1 MKTETRYISFD
12 GKEFKT
18 EAECAAY
25 ETKHWD
31 GLLIG
36 MTKDQ
41 LDAAKTRTD
50 IARANALERI
60 GVGIAKVRLANG
72 DRRRK
77 PKASKDGEAAKAPAG
92 SS

>member
-60 GVGIAKVRLANG
+60 GVGIAKAGPG
-72 DRRRK
+72 DCRV
-77 PKASKDGEAAKAPAG
+77 ASRAAVKSPAD
-92 SS
+92 